1 MLRRTLSAIVVGSI
15 SIATSRADSPAQPD
29 PSLDVYAKPGE
40 SIDIGSGRHLN
51 LRCSGTG
58 SPTVILESGAMADS
72 LAWFKVQPQLAKFT
86 RVCAY
91 DRAGYGFSDGSDSTR
106 YLDGS
111 VDDLHAL
118 VLSAKIPMPAV
129 FVGHSLGTNIVRAY
143 ASKYAADVAAMV
155 LLDPPAQDVT
165 QFSPAWAKA
174 EDESRAASLPMIHAC
189 AQGARDGKL
198 ASPPPELAK
207 CLRGPNPAF
216 SAALNAAQR
225 ASKLRPAFWHSVLA
239 VQEGNGELYSQ
250 PVSPQEN
257 HGAIPLLVLA
267 PDGSHGD
274 APPDDR
280 KALDAASAATH
291 KAIAATSTRGE
302 IIAVAHSSHEIEM
315 DRPDAVVDAVK
326 KAIQLASTPK
336 QRSS

>member
-1 MLRRTLSAIVVGSI
+1 MFRQTLAAIVVASI
-15 SIATSRADSPAQPD
+15 SIATSHADGPAQPD
-29 PSLDVYAKPGE
+29 AALDVYAKPGE
-40 SIDIGSGRHLN
+40 SISIGAGRHLN
-51 LRCSGTG
+51 LRCSGKG

-72 LAWFKVQPQLAKFT
+72 LAWFKVQPQVATFT

-91 DRAGYGFSDGSDSTR
+91 DRAGYGFSDGSASTR
-106 YLDGS
+106 YVDGS

-118 VLSAKIPMPAV
+118 IHSAKIAMPAV

-143 ASKYAADVAAMV
+143 ASKHAADVAAMV
-155 LLDPPAQDVT
+155 LLDPPEQDVAR
-165 QFSPAWAKA
+165 FSPAWAKA
-174 EDESRAASLPMIHAC
+174 EDESRAASLPMIRAC

-198 ASPPPELAK
+198 GSPPPELAQ

-250 PVSPQEN
+250 PVPPQEN
-257 HGAIPLLVLA
+257 HGAIPLLILA
-267 PDGSHGD
+267 PDGSHND

-291 KAIAATSTRGE
+291 KAIAGTSTRGE
-302 IIAVAHSSHEIEM
+302 IVPVAHSSHEVEM
-315 DRPDAVVDAVK
+315 DQPDAVVDAIK
-326 KAIQLASTPK
+326 KAIKLAATPG
-336 QRSS
+336 RTSS